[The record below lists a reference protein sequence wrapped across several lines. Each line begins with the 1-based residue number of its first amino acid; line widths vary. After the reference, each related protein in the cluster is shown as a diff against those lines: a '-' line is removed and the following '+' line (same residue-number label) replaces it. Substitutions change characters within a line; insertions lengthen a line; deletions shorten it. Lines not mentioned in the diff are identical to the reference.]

1 MRYRFAE
8 FCKRYKKIGI
18 AVTVCLSILT
28 LMSWGV
34 NDTLKDVD
42 FLNISSIY
50 KTIRNL
56 MPQALYD
63 ILDKY
68 RLPLMVLDFI
78 SFVIL
83 VVAYLY
89 KPRMGLVCHTSMSP
103 DIATVN
109 NKILSDYYISNHNID
124 LTEVMEND
132 IVEAINIQDT
142 RVKTIISNRKRKPL
156 GYYGVAHTP
165 LIFRMGYQIGD
176 QNNTMMFHK
185 KRNNSSFFE
194 EWSKESSL
202 TIMQCEEKNK
212 RCKSQELIVSI
223 ATTFEIKESTLECL
237 DKNSRHL
244 LMFTSSNLSFD
255 EICSYVVADTLR
267 NQIMTQIREV
277 VKKYGIT
284 TIHLAISSSVAF
296 TFFLAAAFSKQHDP
310 TMIVYHY
317 NNGKYIW
324 GINMT
329 LSGANAVVYND

>member
-1 MRYRFAE
+1 MRYTFAE
-8 FCKRYKKIGI
+8 FCKRYRKIGI
-18 AVTVCLSILT
+18 TLTVCLSILA

-42 FLNISSIY
+42 FLHISSIY
-50 KTIRNL
+50 KTIKAL
-56 MPQALYD
+56 MPQVLFD
-63 ILDKY
+63 VLDKY
-68 RLPLMVLDFI
+68 RLPLMVLDLI
-78 SFVIL
+78 SILFL

-89 KPRMGLVCHTSMSP
+89 KPRVGLVCHTSMSP

-109 NKILSDYYISNHNID
+109 DKMRSDYYIRNHNID
-124 LTEVMEND
+124 LTEVMGND

-142 RVKTIISNRKRKPL
+142 KVKSIITNRKGKLL

-165 LIFRMGYQIGD
+165 LIFRMGYQFGD
-176 QNNTMMFHK
+176 QNNIMMFHK
-185 KRNNSSFFE
+185 RRNNSSCFE

-202 TIMQCEEKNK
+202 TIMQSVEKNK

-223 ATTFEIKESTLECL
+223 ATTFEIKESALECL

-255 EICSYVVADTLR
+255 EICSYVAADTLR
-267 NQIMTQIREV
+267 NQIMTKIREV

-296 TFFLAAAFSKQHDP
+296 TFFLAAAFSRQHDP

-317 NNGKYIW
+317 DNGKYIW
-324 GINMT
+324 GINMSLT
-329 LSGANAVVYND
+329 GSHAVVYND